1 MHATT
6 PHATPVAHLS
16 VAPFPNRAP
25 QGRNQSHRLRR
36 ARQHRVVATVQTQHG
51 SVCACPRSL
60 QPCRSANHSPAS
72 NQCRAVSTT
81 AQHRRQQHR
90 LCEIFFVDAQRP
102 APPTRRSV
110 RGFVSCDHPPQIHRL
125 ERLRVKLR
133 RKFVKS
139 LQSESSL
146 ETPQYSPPS
155 RLALPSQTHHCT
167 HSLLRSPQSRRGRRQ
182 EAEKNQWC

>member
-25 QGRNQSHRLRR
+25 QGRNPSHRLHR

-51 SVCACPRSL
+51 SACACPRSL

-110 RGFVSCDHPPQIHRL
+110 RGFVSCDHPPPIRQPAQQHVQPL
-125 ERLRVKLR
+125 Q
-133 RKFVKS
+133 KFAIS
-139 LQSESSL
+139 PTTENSL
-146 ETPQYSPPS
+146 ETPRCSPPS
-155 RLALPSQTHHCT
+155 LLAHPSQT
-167 HSLLRSPQSRRGRRQ
+167 RR
-182 EAEKNQWC
+182 CMH